1 VAWRSSSGQKREMFL
16 FVTVLLSVT
25 SSFGCCYIFMDVGF
39 SGLFITAAV
48 EAMTEEQ
55 RRKLI
60 FIEDPT

>member
-1 VAWRSSSGQKREMFL
+1 VAWRSSPGQKREMLFL

-25 SSFGCCYIFMDVGF
+25 SSVGCCYILVDVGF

-55 RRKLI
+55 RKK
-60 FIEDPT
+60 